1 MVLVLND
8 NTYIRQY
15 IKQVIKID
23 MMLVHYVLECILSAV
38 YIIIMFI
45 LYADET
51 LCLHFQGYTM
61 FRPSWFIIVRLD

>member
-23 MMLVHYVLECILSAV
+23 MMLVHYVLECILSTV

-51 LCLHFQGYTM
+51 CLHFQGYTM